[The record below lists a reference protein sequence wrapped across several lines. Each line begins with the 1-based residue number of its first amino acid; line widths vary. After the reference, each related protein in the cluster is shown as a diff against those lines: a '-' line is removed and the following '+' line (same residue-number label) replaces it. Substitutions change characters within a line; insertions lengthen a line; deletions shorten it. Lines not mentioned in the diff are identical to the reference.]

1 MPTHGSPLPLS
12 DILNRRLLAA
22 SQLQIQTTRSVAL
35 DTGALGVMTVDFAA
49 AAIFGAGGAYDLGIL
64 ALVLLGLS
72 FGLAVQTLRLP
83 GAKRMGSSVTY
94 TPEAPGREDERSSED
109 SLLDDLEEDIEIN
122 ERALVRRDSL
132 FERAL
137 RFLVLAIV
145 VALAARPL

>member
-1 MPTHGSPLPLS
+1 MPNHESPPPLS

-22 SQLQIQTTRSVAL
+22 SQLQIQATRSVAL
-35 DTGALGVMTVDFAA
+35 DAGALGVMTVDFA
-49 AAIFGAGGAYDLGIL
+49 GATFVLDTRGAYDLWIL

-83 GAKRMGSSVTY
+83 GAKRMGSSITD
-94 TPEAPGREDERSSED
+94 TPGAPESEDEHSSAD
-109 SLLDDLEEDIEIN
+109 SLLDDLEEDVKIN
-122 ERALVRRDSL
+122 ERALTRRDPL

-145 VALAARPL
+145 VALTGGL